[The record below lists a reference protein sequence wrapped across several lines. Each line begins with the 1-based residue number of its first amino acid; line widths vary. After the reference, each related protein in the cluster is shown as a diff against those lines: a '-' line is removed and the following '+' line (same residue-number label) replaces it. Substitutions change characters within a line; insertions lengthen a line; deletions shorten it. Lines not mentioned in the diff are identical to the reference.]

1 MATTAL
7 IVEIIVIGAFALVW
21 VLLFIIKFSGLDL
34 SLISDWLILYKDWA
48 TAVVLASVVIS
59 YQLGWSVNQ
68 LSYFF
73 ARKTFNKTIRSRV
86 FKEEYKNFNSIKAT
100 VYMQGSPFTVEKI
113 KERLSVVRLTR
124 SAFLNFLLISI
135 ALFTLEKWQ
144 VGIVTLVITIVL
156 FIQANDMYSLYCN
169 QIFDAYKVINLNQE
183 KPNQIQVKNTGL
195 KPLSKSRR
203 TKRAVDGGDSPR

>member
-21 VLLFIIKFSGLDL
+21 VSLFIIRFLGLDI
-34 SLISDWLILYKDWA
+34 SLMSEWLILYKDWS

-68 LSYFF
+68 LSYFL
-73 ARKTFNKTIRSRV
+73 ARKTFNKTIRSRI
-86 FKEEYKNFNSIKAT
+86 FKEEHKNFESIKAT
-100 VYMQGSPFTVEKI
+100 VFMQGSPFTMEKI

-135 ALFTLEKWQ
+135 GLFTIEKWQ
-144 VGIVTLVITIVL
+144 VGIATLGITIVL
-156 FIQANDMYSLYCN
+156 FIQANDMYSLYCH
-169 QIFDAYKVINLNQE
+169 QIFNAYKVINLKQE
-183 KPNQIQVKNTGL
+183 NPNQSQGKNTAL
-195 KPLSKSRR
+195 KPLAKSRR
-203 TKRAVDGGDSPR
+203 TRRAVDSGDSPR